1 MPVIISNGM
10 KKIKVYAEYI
20 AIWVLRTVLNV
31 FNLFPIKKNRIMFYS
46 FNGKQYSCNPKC
58 VSDALL
64 NDDGLEIYWAF
75 KDPDKFSGSLPD
87 DFLIDYM
94 AKPEFNEDLLEPL
107 YVDAGRLD
115 WTSDIKMVLGLI
127 ARGTSKTVL
136 PNLVPWD
143 EYNDY
148 ATVTDDILENKGIS
162 TDRMCEILERLKNRE
177 VIEKMDGNQNKYR
190 IKIPLCREWILRRGG
205 SAYGNK

>member
-1 MPVIISNGM
+1 MIEFIDSYVNEFMSFDQ
-10 KKIKVYAEYI
+10 K
-20 AIWVLRTVLNV
+20 WVTFLSEEASKRMIMD
-31 FNLFPIKKNRIMFYS
+31 PIGENRI
-46 FNGKQYSCNPKC
+46 
-58 VSDALL
+58 DADAAHKLYTFTAGSPFFL
-64 NDDGLEIYWAF
+64 MSVCSKLVDWMNENKIL
-75 KDPDKFSGSLPD
+75 KLSGSLPD
-87 DFLIDYM
+87 DFLVRYM
-94 AKPEFNEDLLEPL
+94 MDFEFQEKNLEPL